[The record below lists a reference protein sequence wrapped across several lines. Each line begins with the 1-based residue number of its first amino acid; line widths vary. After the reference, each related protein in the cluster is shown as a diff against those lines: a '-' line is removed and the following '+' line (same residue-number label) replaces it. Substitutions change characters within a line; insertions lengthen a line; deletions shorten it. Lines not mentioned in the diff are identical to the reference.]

1 MKIFFNRIARKEAYG
16 GGSHFVTAMS
26 DYLKEKGHEVVFH
39 MTNKNSKQPIE
50 DIDLIF
56 LIDPRPGDIGYSINH
71 AIAYKNQVNPK
82 VKILHRVN
90 ECDAR
95 KNTDFMDNMLIET
108 SSFTDKTIFISTW
121 LKEYF
126 IEKDFKNAKNSSVIY
141 NGCNRGHFY
150 PDKEKQKT
158 DKIKIVTHHW
168 SDNWMKGFDL
178 YKFIDQEIVNDRFEF
193 TYIGRYC
200 KDYKPKNTKI
210 ISPLWGPHLGKELRK
225 HDIYVTASRF
235 EPCGMHHVEGA
246 ASGMP
251 VIYYE
256 DCGGINELCN
266 NHGEMYKDFDDFKSK
281 LEKIANDLTTYQ
293 KKINYDQLDI
303 KNCCEK
309 FYQEILEMF

>member
-1 MKIFFNRIARKEAYG
+1 
-16 GGSHFVTAMS
+16 
-26 DYLKEKGHEVVFH
+26 
-39 MTNKNSKQPIE
+39 
-50 DIDLIF
+50 
-56 LIDPRPGDIGYSINH
+56 
-71 AIAYKNQVNPK
+71 
-82 VKILHRVN
+82 
-90 ECDAR
+90 
-95 KNTDFMDNMLIET
+95 
-108 SSFTDKTIFISTW
+108 
-121 LKEYF
+121 
-126 IEKDFKNAKNSSVIY
+126 
-141 NGCNRGHFY
+141 
-150 PDKEKQKT
+150 
-158 DKIKIVTHHW
+158 
-168 SDNWMKGFDL
+168 MKGFDL